1 MPAHVW
7 ARAGQDIDG
16 ILRPTK
22 PFVGQAE
29 GKRRLRTL
37 LFCDFKLR
45 NFETLHRGNATVSVC
60 VRVNYIQTIAIYN
73 NVCPFVDYIILLGVG
88 WLRCLSL
95 ERGNAKA

>member
-73 NVCPFVDYIILLGVG
+73 NAFFV
-88 WLRCLSL
+88 SM
-95 ERGNAKA
+95 